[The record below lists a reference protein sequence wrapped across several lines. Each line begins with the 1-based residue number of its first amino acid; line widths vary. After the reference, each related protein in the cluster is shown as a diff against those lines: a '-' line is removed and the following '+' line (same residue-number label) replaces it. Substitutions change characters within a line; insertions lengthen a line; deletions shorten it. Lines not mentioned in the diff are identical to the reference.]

1 MLQEATDPASVARI
15 AEHSAMPHFESH
27 PGRSLAYLSRLPVAV
42 AEWHQPRFSRHAFL
56 EIALK
61 DDGLRIFG
69 LHLSAVHSA
78 WTEHRR
84 TIELKSL
91 LESIKKHQHGPHLL
105 VGDFNTLAP
114 GEILDNAKLPHR
126 LRALVWLSGGK
137 IRFRTIQRIIDAGYV
152 DCFRKMHPA
161 EAGFTFPAWNPHLR
175 LDYAFVPA
183 AYADLVRSC
192 RVVRSANADV
202 GSDHFPLLTEIAE

>member
-1 MLQEATDPASVARI
+1 
-15 AEHSAMPHFESH
+15 MPHFESH
-27 PGRSLAYLSRLPVAV
+27 AGRSLAYLSRFPVAV
-42 AEWHQPRFSRHAFL
+42 AQWNQPRFSRHAFL

-61 DDGLRIFG
+61 EDGLRIFG

-84 TIELKSL
+84 TVELASL
-91 LESIKKHQHGPHLL
+91 LASIKRHQHGPHVL

-114 GEILDNAKLPHR
+114 GELLDVAKLPHR

-152 DCFRKMHPA
+152 DCFRKLQPT
-161 EAGFTFPAWNPHLR
+161 EAGYTFPAWNPHLR

-183 AYADLVRSC
+183 AHADFVRSC
-192 RVVRSANADV
+192 RVVRSANADT
-202 GSDHFPLLTEIAE
+202 GSDHFPLLTEISL